1 VAIDVDV
8 VVVGLGPGGERAASM
23 LARAGLEVVG
33 VEEHLVGG
41 ECRYYGCTP
50 SKMLVRSAVALAEV
64 RRTAD
69 IAGTATVMPDWSLVA
84 DRISSEG
91 THGWHDD
98 DSVHALEGDGV
109 RVIHGRG
116 RLDGPGRVVV
126 GDQTF
131 VASRGVILATGT
143 DPSEPPIPGLGQ
155 TPYLTNRDIF
165 KLRELPASLICL
177 GGGAVG
183 VELTQAL
190 TRFGVQVTLIE
201 AEDRI
206 LSSEEPEVSELLADR
221 LRAENV
227 DVIEGA
233 EVQGAGASTEVE
245 LVLTD
250 RVIRA
255 ERLLV
260 ATGRRP
266 RLRDIGLETVGLDD
280 AADSVEVDGLL
291 RAGDGLWAIGDITG
305 QGPFSHVAHYQA
317 ERAAHAVLDE
327 GRARPADYRAVPRV
341 TFTDPEVGSV
351 GMTARAAIEEG
362 LDIRIGR
369 ADLSESPRGW
379 LHGPGNDGLVKLVA
393 TVDRNVLVGATVA
406 GPMAGEM
413 LAQLTLAVHA
423 GVSVPELDAMIYA
436 FPTFHEAVHS
446 AVRDL
451 LDAG

>member
-1 VAIDVDV
+1 VATEVDV
-8 VVVGLGPGGERAASM
+8 VVLGLGPGGERAASV

-33 VEEHLVGG
+33 IEEHLVGG

-50 SKMLVRSAVALAEV
+50 SKMLIRSAAALAEV
-64 RRTAD
+64 RRAAS
-69 IAGTATVMPDWSLVA
+69 IVGTASVMPDWRSVA

-98 DSVHALEGDGV
+98 DSVHALEADGV

-126 GDQTF
+126 GDETF
-131 VASRGVILATGT
+131 IGHRGVILATGT
-143 DPSEPPIPGLGQ
+143 DPAEPSIPGLGR
-155 TPYLTNRDIF
+155 TPYLTNRDVF
-165 KLRELPASLICL
+165 KLHELPETLICL

-190 TRFGVQVTLIE
+190 TRFGVRVTLVE
-201 AEDRI
+201 ADDRI

-221 LRAENV
+221 LRAEGV
-227 DVIEGA
+227 DVIEG
-233 EVQGAGASTEVE
+233 TEVE
-245 LVLTD
+245 RADASADIELVLAD

-266 RLRDIGLETVGLDD
+266 RLRDIGLDTLGLD
-280 AADSVEVDGLL
+280 ATADSVEVDDHL
-291 RAGDGLWAIGDITG
+291 RAGDRLWAIGDITG
-305 QGPFSHVAHYQA
+305 KGPFSHVAHYQA
-317 ERAAHAVLDE
+317 ERAAQAILDR

-351 GMTARAAIEEG
+351 GMTARAAVEDG
-362 LDIRIGR
+362 LDVRIGR
-369 ADLSESPRGW
+369 ADLSASPRGW
-379 LHGPGNDGLVKLVA
+379 LHGLGNEGLVKLVA
-393 TVDRNVLVGATVA
+393 TADQNLLVGATLA

-413 LAQLTLAVHA
+413 LGQLTLAVHA
-423 GVSVPELDAMIYA
+423 RVPLAELEAMVYP
-436 FPTFHEAVHS
+436 FPTFHEAVRS
-446 AVRDL
+446 AVHDL